1 MEEKY
6 IPTLTLSSNL
16 SAEEV
21 KNNKGIK
28 LLMKVKNA
36 QTIYDNYT
44 GTSIDDYY
52 KMMRDNDLMINQMK
66 EELDKEE
73 LEMIKESHKT
83 DSIKEKSE
91 NMLSDVDAM
100 IKEIKEMRQKI
111 HDIKLNDKIKSKE
124 DFLKYMNIIIP
135 NNNNNNDSISD
146 STTINTDNKDFKK
159 RNNILLEND
168 FKIDENKINEYKKYI
183 IPNDDERNND
193 YNSIKEKLKNQE
205 NEINEVNE
213 VKNKQIKRKKNPKK
227 KLRKKP
233 KFETGDSNIDK
244 LFAEINMVNSRM
256 DNYLKDI
263 DECLEMNEKINKKL
277 DSHSNNSNSLS
288 NEEEKNSS

>member
-124 DFLKYMNIIIP
+124 DFLKFMNIIIP

-146 STTINTDNKDFKK
+146 STTIKTDNKDFKK

-193 YNSIKEKLKNQE
+193 YNSIIEKLKNQE
-205 NEINEVNE
+205 NEINE

-288 NEEEKNSS
+288 NEEEKNSN

>member
-44 GTSIDDYY
+44 GTTIDEYY
-52 KMMRDNDLMINQMK
+52 KMMRDNDIMINQMK

-91 NMLSDVDAM
+91 NILSDVDAM
-100 IKEIKEMRQKI
+100 IKEIREMRQKI
-111 HDIKLNDKIKSKE
+111 HDIKINDKIKTKE
-124 DFLKYMNIIIP
+124 DFLKYMNVIIP
-135 NNNNNNDSISD
+135 NNNNNNSFSD

-168 FKIDENKINEYKKYI
+168 FKIDEKKINEYKKYI

-193 YNSIKEKLKNQE
+193 YNSIIEKLKNQE
-205 NEINEVNE
+205 NEINE

>member
-1 MEEKY
+1 MEEKF

-44 GTSIDDYY
+44 GTSIDEYY
-52 KMMRDNDLMINQMK
+52 KMMRDNDIMINQMK

-91 NMLSDVDAM
+91 NILSDVDTM

-111 HDIKLNDKIKSKE
+111 QDIKLNDKIKSKE
-124 DFLKYMNIIIP
+124 DFLKFMNVIIP
-135 NNNNNNDSISD
+135 NKNNNDSFSD
-146 STTINTDNKDFKK
+146 NSTINTDNKDFKK
-159 RNNILLEND
+159 KNNILLEND
-168 FKIDENKINEYKKYI
+168 FKIDEKKINEYKKYI
-183 IPNDDERNND
+183 IPNNDERNND
-193 YNSIKEKLKNQE
+193 FNSIKEKLKNQE
-205 NEINEVNE
+205 NEINEV
-213 VKNKQIKRKKNPKK
+213 KSKQIKRKKIPKK
-227 KLRKKP
+227 KLKK
-233 KFETGDSNIDK
+233 KSKNEIGDSNIDK

-256 DNYLKDI
+256 DNHFKAL
-263 DECLEMNEKINKKL
+263 DECIEMNEKINKKL
-277 DSHSNNSNSLS
+277 D
-288 NEEEKNSS
+288 

>member
-124 DFLKYMNIIIP
+124 DFLKFMNIIIP

-193 YNSIKEKLKNQE
+193 FNSIKEKLKNQE
-205 NEINEVNE
+205 NEINE

-288 NEEEKNSS
+288 NEEEKNSN

>member
-44 GTSIDDYY
+44 GTTIDEYY
-52 KMMRDNDLMINQMK
+52 KMMRDNDIMINQMK

-193 YNSIKEKLKNQE
+193 YNSIIEKLKNQE
-205 NEINEVNE
+205 NEINE

-256 DNYLKDI
+256 DNYLKHI

-288 NEEEKNSS
+288 NEEEKNSN

>member
-193 YNSIKEKLKNQE
+193 YNFIKEKLKNQE
-205 NEINEVNE
+205 NEINE

-288 NEEEKNSS
+288 NEEEKNSN

>member
-193 YNSIKEKLKNQE
+193 YNSIIEKLKNQE
-205 NEINEVNE
+205 NEINE

-263 DECLEMNEKINKKL
+263 DECIEMNEKINKKL

-288 NEEEKNSS
+288 NEEEKNSN

>member
-44 GTSIDDYY
+44 GTTIDEYY
-52 KMMRDNDLMINQMK
+52 KMMRDNDIMINQMK

-146 STTINTDNKDFKK
+146 STTINTDNKDYKK

-193 YNSIKEKLKNQE
+193 YNSIIEKLKNQE
-205 NEINEVNE
+205 NEINE

-227 KLRKKP
+227 KLRKKQ
-233 KFETGDSNIDK
+233 KFETGD
-244 LFAEINMVNSRM
+244 
-256 DNYLKDI
+256 
-263 DECLEMNEKINKKL
+263 
-277 DSHSNNSNSLS
+277 
-288 NEEEKNSS
+288 

>member
-193 YNSIKEKLKNQE
+193 YNSIIEKLKNQE
-205 NEINEVNE
+205 NEINE

-288 NEEEKNSS
+288 NEEEKNSN

>member
-1 MEEKY
+1 MDEDEY
-6 IPTLTLSSNL
+6 IPSLTLSSNL

-21 KNNKGIK
+21 KKNKGIK
-28 LLMKVKNA
+28 LLMKVKNS
-36 QTIYDNYT
+36 QQIYDNYT

-52 KMMRDNDLMINQMK
+52 KMMRDNDLMINKMK

-73 LEMIKESHKT
+73 LEMIKESYKT

-91 NMLSDVDAM
+91 NILSDVDAM
-100 IKEIKEMRQKI
+100 IKEIREMRQKI

-124 DFLKYMNIIIP
+124 DFLKFMNVIIP
-135 NNNNNNDSISD
+135 NNNNNDSFSD
-146 STTINTDNKDFKK
+146 NSTINTDNKDFKK

-168 FKIDENKINEYKKYI
+168 FKIDEKKINEYKKYI

-205 NEINEVNE
+205 NEINEV
-213 VKNKQIKRKKNPKK
+213 KSKQIKRKKIPKK
-227 KLRKKP
+227 KLKKKP
-233 KFETGDSNIDK
+233 NSETGDSNIDK
-244 LFAEINMVNSRM
+244 LFAEINIVNSRM

-263 DECLEMNEKINKKL
+263 DECIEMNEKINKKL
-277 DSHSNNSNSLS
+277 DSHSNNSNSLP

>member
-1 MEEKY
+1 MLLFL
-6 IPTLTLSSNL
+6 I
-16 SAEEV
+16 
-21 KNNKGIK
+21 IK
-28 LLMKVKNA
+28 
-36 QTIYDNYT
+36 
-44 GTSIDDYY
+44 
-52 KMMRDNDLMINQMK
+52 
-66 EELDKEE
+66 
-73 LEMIKESHKT
+73 
-83 DSIKEKSE
+83 
-91 NMLSDVDAM
+91 
-100 IKEIKEMRQKI
+100 
-111 HDIKLNDKIKSKE
+111 
-124 DFLKYMNIIIP
+124 III
-135 NNNNNNDSISD
+135 NNNDSISD

-193 YNSIKEKLKNQE
+193 YNSIIEKLKNQE
-205 NEINEVNE
+205 NEINE

-288 NEEEKNSS
+288 NEEEKNSN

>member
-1 MEEKY
+1 MEEKF

-44 GTSIDDYY
+44 GTSIDEYY
-52 KMMRDNDLMINQMK
+52 KMMRDNDIMINQMK

-91 NMLSDVDAM
+91 NILSDVDAM
-100 IKEIKEMRQKI
+100 IKEIREMRQKI
-111 HDIKLNDKIKSKE
+111 HDIKINDKIKSKE
-124 DFLKYMNIIIP
+124 DFLKYMNVIIP
-135 NNNNNNDSISD
+135 NNNNNDSFSD

-168 FKIDENKINEYKKYI
+168 FKIDEKKINEYKKYI

-205 NEINEVNE
+205 NEINEV
-213 VKNKQIKRKKNPKK
+213 KSKQIKRKKIPKK
-227 KLRKKP
+227 KLKKKP
-233 KFETGDSNIDK
+233 NSETGDSNIDK

-263 DECLEMNEKINKKL
+263 DECIEMNEKINKKL
-277 DSHSNNSNSLS
+277 DSHSNHSNSLS

>member
-135 NNNNNNDSISD
+135 NNNNNDSISD

-193 YNSIKEKLKNQE
+193 YNSIIEKLKNQE
-205 NEINEVNE
+205 NEINE

-288 NEEEKNSS
+288 NEEEKNSN

>member
-6 IPTLTLSSNL
+6 IPTLTLSSNI

-124 DFLKYMNIIIP
+124 DFLKFMNIIIP

-193 YNSIKEKLKNQE
+193 YNSIIEKLKNQE
-205 NEINEVNE
+205 NEINE

-288 NEEEKNSS
+288 NEEEKNSN

>member
-44 GTSIDDYY
+44 GTTIDEYY
-52 KMMRDNDLMINQMK
+52 KMMRDNDIMINQMK

-73 LEMIKESHKT
+73 LEMIKESYKT

-91 NMLSDVDAM
+91 NILSDVDAM
-100 IKEIKEMRQKI
+100 IKEIREMRQKI
-111 HDIKLNDKIKSKE
+111 HDIKINDKIKSKE
-124 DFLKYMNIIIP
+124 DFLKYMNVIIP
-135 NNNNNNDSISD
+135 NNNNNDSFSD

-168 FKIDENKINEYKKYI
+168 FKIDEKKINEYKKYI

-205 NEINEVNE
+205 NEINEV
-213 VKNKQIKRKKNPKK
+213 KSKQIKRKKIPKK
-227 KLRKKP
+227 KLKKKP
-233 KFETGDSNIDK
+233 NSETGDSNIDK

-263 DECLEMNEKINKKL
+263 DECIEMNEKINKKL
-277 DSHSNNSNSLS
+277 DSHSNHSNSLS

>member
-193 YNSIKEKLKNQE
+193 YNSIIEKLKNQE
-205 NEINEVNE
+205 NEINE

-277 DSHSNNSNSLS
+277 DSHNNNSNSLS
-288 NEEEKNSS
+288 NEEEKNSN

>member
-193 YNSIKEKLKNQE
+193 YNSIIEKLKNQE
-205 NEINEVNE
+205 NEINE

>member
-183 IPNDDERNND
+183 IPNNDERNND
-193 YNSIKEKLKNQE
+193 FNSIKEKLKNQE
-205 NEINEVNE
+205 NEINE

-288 NEEEKNSS
+288 NEEEKNSN

>member
-168 FKIDENKINEYKKYI
+168 FKIDEKKINEYKKYI

-205 NEINEVNE
+205 NEINEV
-213 VKNKQIKRKKNPKK
+213 KSKQIKRKKIPKK
-227 KLRKKP
+227 KLKKKP
-233 KFETGDSNIDK
+233 KSETGDSNIDK

-263 DECLEMNEKINKKL
+263 DECIEMNEKINKKL
-277 DSHSNNSNSLS
+277 DSHSNHSNSLS
-288 NEEEKNSS
+288 NEEEKNSN

>member
-111 HDIKLNDKIKSKE
+111 HDIKINDKIKSKE
-124 DFLKYMNIIIP
+124 DFLKFMNIIIP

-168 FKIDENKINEYKKYI
+168 FKIDEKKINEYKKYI

-193 YNSIKEKLKNQE
+193 YNSIIEKLKNQE
-205 NEINEVNE
+205 NEINEV
-213 VKNKQIKRKKNPKK
+213 KSKQIKRNKIPKK
-227 KLRKKP
+227 KLKKKP
-233 KFETGDSNIDK
+233 KSETGDSNIDK

-263 DECLEMNEKINKKL
+263 DECIEMNEKINKKL

>member
-44 GTSIDDYY
+44 GTSIDEYY
-52 KMMRDNDLMINQMK
+52 KMMRDNDIMINQMK

-193 YNSIKEKLKNQE
+193 YNSIIEKLKNQE
-205 NEINEVNE
+205 NEINE

-288 NEEEKNSS
+288 NEEEKNSN

>member
-44 GTSIDDYY
+44 GTTIDEYY
-52 KMMRDNDLMINQMK
+52 KMMRDNDIMINQMK

-73 LEMIKESHKT
+73 LEMIKESYKT

-91 NMLSDVDAM
+91 NILSDVDAM
-100 IKEIKEMRQKI
+100 IKEIREMRQKI
-111 HDIKLNDKIKSKE
+111 HDIKINDKIKSKE
-124 DFLKYMNIIIP
+124 DFLKYMNVIIP
-135 NNNNNNDSISD
+135 NNNNNDSFSD

-168 FKIDENKINEYKKYI
+168 FKIDEKKINEYKKYI

-205 NEINEVNE
+205 NEINEV
-213 VKNKQIKRKKNPKK
+213 KSKQIKRKKIPKK
-227 KLRKKP
+227 KLKKKP
-233 KFETGDSNIDK
+233 KSETGDSNIDK

-263 DECLEMNEKINKKL
+263 DECIEMNEKINKKL
-277 DSHSNNSNSLS
+277 DSHSNNSNSLP